1 MLQAYRFFIK
11 KGFTTFGLIGVVL
24 SFKILV
30 YMVVAVSNVP
40 SYATLKEQS
49 MAYMPLF
56 AFDFSLY
63 ITYFLFFASILVTA
77 VMAAMTMSHSKS
89 SKASLIT
96 FGGTAV
102 LLIICILI
110 GSNGYSSLQLDKMKI
125 SGTTVKWIDGSLIA
139 TYIIFFGS
147 IIALVGS
154 EVYSSIKK

>member
-1 MLQAYRFFIK
+1 
-11 KGFTTFGLIGVVL
+11 
-24 SFKILV
+24 
-30 YMVVAVSNVP
+30 
-40 SYATLKEQS
+40 
-49 MAYMPLF
+49 
-56 AFDFSLY
+56 
-63 ITYFLFFASILVTA
+63 
-77 VMAAMTMSHSKS
+77 MAAMTMSHSKS